1 MQQWRQNNVS
11 LLLLMSLVCEI
22 LDKNPI
28 RTKLVLKLYKSNIC
42 CEMYFPFLRRQ
53 IPPCSTPSY
62 TKTVIC
68 LFNDSN
74 GIRLEMVIVLSGSQ
88 FTVTGKK
95 PIWAPFKI
103 MQINISPDLPVFF
116 FFFFPT
122 FPLFTTYQREE
133 HFSLSWGSNERSL
146 FFSESR
152 QWRSLVQDWFMSHTL
167 AGCYAWIIDC

>member
-42 CEMYFPFLRRQ
+42 CEMYFLFLRRQ

-116 FFFFPT
+116 FFSSRLFLFSPLISEKSISPFLEGRMKGLSFF
-122 FPLFTTYQREE
+122 QNQ
-133 HFSLSWGSNERSL
+133 GSGGAW
-146 FFSESR
+146 SR
-152 QWRSLVQDWFMSHTL
+152 TDSCRTHWRDVMH
-167 AGCYAWIIDC
+167 G